1 MEAQGLATG
10 SSDGKVQLWTSSL
23 EMTVCIDVKALGPIC
38 HMVHSLS
45 WDIINH
51 KVGHRELL
59 DLPIGFYLNGPVSH
73 HSKIC
78 EGAWFGLGPWL
89 AHVP

>member
-10 SSDGKVQLWTSSL
+10 SADGKVQLWTSSL
-23 EMTVCIDVKALGPIC
+23 EMAVCIDVKALGPIS

-51 KVGHRELL
+51 KVNLEVIHCL
-59 DLPIGFYLNGPVSH
+59 
-73 HSKIC
+73 
-78 EGAWFGLGPWL
+78 
-89 AHVP
+89 

>member
-10 SSDGKVQLWTSSL
+10 SADGKVQLWTSSL
-23 EMTVCIDVKALGPIC
+23 EMAVCIDIKALGPIC

-51 KVGHRELL
+51 KVRYFENRRMCFLEL
-59 DLPIGFYLNGPVSH
+59 Y
-73 HSKIC
+73 
-78 EGAWFGLGPWL
+78 FGSGLS
-89 AHVP
+89 

>member
-10 SSDGKVQLWTSSL
+10 SADGKVQLWTSSL
-23 EMTVCIDVKALGPIC
+23 EMAVCIDIKALGPIC

-51 KVGHRELL
+51 KVRLETHQKRALL
-59 DLPIGFYLNGPVSH
+59 HLD
-73 HSKIC
+73 
-78 EGAWFGLGPWL
+78 FGLSGRRL
-89 AHVP
+89 LKHYSEIGECARFC